1 MRARALLGVMGNR
14 KQSQGQRGETTSGS
28 PPFPHVASRTTMGSA
43 MAPVVEKCLV
53 DHDETT
59 DVNDTADLIGHDRQ
73 SGDESTR
80 SNGGYKGTPK
90 GYHATDL
97 KEAYSAEGARM
108 AASERSPA
116 GDDAA
121 VGGGEVTGMGTES
134 AAAPSGVV
142 IRVFISG
149 ANASF
154 LHMRVFPS
162 TTAGQVGCLWGGGG
176 CTHNLLDCFL
186 WTEKVIW
193 SYL

>member
-14 KQSQGQRGETTSGS
+14 NQSKEKRGETTSGS
-28 PPFPHVASRTTMGSA
+28 PPCPHVASRTTIGA
-43 MAPVVEKCLV
+43 TAAPTLEKRLV
-53 DHDETT
+53 DHDEIP
-59 DVNDTADLIGHDRQ
+59 DDNDTPDLTGHTQQ
-73 SGDESTR
+73 SGDEDTR
-80 SNGGYKGTPK
+80 SNGGYKGTPG

-97 KEAYSAEGARM
+97 KEAYSAEETRM
-108 AASERSPA
+108 TSTERNPT

-121 VGGGEVTGMGTES
+121 GEGVEGMGMETEA

-162 TTAGQVGCLWGGGG
+162 TTAGQVGCL
-176 CTHNLLDCFL
+176 
-186 WTEKVIW
+186 
-193 SYL
+193 